1 MRMIVAKILLSSLF
15 LAATRPCLGADG
27 PLIVIGAKATSIEHY
42 AARELQRYLYQ
53 LSATLPEIAFA
64 TDNRRGPVFL
74 LGRAETNPA
83 IQRLVDAG
91 QLTVSDK
98 DPGPQ
103 GYVLKKFDADG
114 REGRIVIAGSDA
126 LGCLYGVYG
135 LLEDYYGL
143 GFYLGGDVFAGA
155 KSAADP
161 KCGPTHATSRGCP
174 RLSSLDQLPPV
185 GNRLLL
191 ARLAVHHRS
200 NRPRCG

>member
-1 MRMIVAKILLSSLF
+1 M
-15 LAATRPCLGADG
+15 
-27 PLIVIGAKATSIEHY
+27 IGAKATSIEHY

-91 QLTVSDK
+91 QRTVFDK

-114 REGRIVIAGSDA
+114 RECWS
-126 LGCLYGVYG
+126 LP
-135 LLEDYYGL
+135 
-143 GFYLGGDVFAGA
+143 GA
-155 KSAADP
+155 MPSAACTASTGSWKTTMDWASIWA
-161 KCGPTHATSRGCP
+161 ATSLPERSPLRIPNVDQRTRPAVAVRGFLP
-174 RLSSLDQLPPV
+174 WTNFPQSATVYSWQDWRFIIDQMAKMRMNFLHIHNYNEDP
-185 GNRLLL
+185 G
-191 ARLAVHHRS
+191 
-200 NRPRCG
+200 